1 MKGAG
6 VGAAVTG
13 RGGTARG
20 ARAGGLGGAS
30 RGGVS
35 AGGGAAGV
43 STWVSRLTRSHNA
56 RSSLDKRLVTAISH
70 PAPPAAAAPD
80 T

>member
-13 RGGTARG
+13 HGGTGRV

-30 RGGVS
+30 KGGVS
-35 AGGGAAGV
+35 AGSGAAGV

-56 RSSLDKRLVTAISH
+56 RSSLDKRLVTAIPRPS
-70 PAPPAAAAPD
+70 PPASAAPNI
-80 T
+80 